1 MRYSRW
7 YTVAYCLI
15 VDVHCCCITVNDK
28 TWHLFCCAYEIG
40 SRFLCL
46 YISEKHAPNCD
57 QIGLPI
63 CYEIPIEHSG
73 DIKEWFIF
81 AYPRAFVKQVNYS
94 YRSMNCRITTE
105 VNFNLKERRFFCD
118 NCLSIFSHLPNYQV
132 VLLAL
137 HSVESKVD

>member
-1 MRYSRW
+1 MNVKLGICSVVHMKSVLILSV
-7 YTVAYCLI
+7 YTFVRSI
-15 VDVHCCCITVNDK
+15 FN
-28 TWHLFCCAYEIG
+28 
-40 SRFLCL
+40 S
-46 YISEKHAPNCD
+46 

-73 DIKEWFIF
+73 DIKEWFII

-94 YRSMNCRITTE
+94 YRRLNCRIMTE

>member
-15 VDVHCCCITVNDK
+15 VDVHCCCITVK
-28 TWHLFCCAYEIG
+28 IKLGICSVVHMKSVLVFSVYTLVRSMHLTVIKY
-40 SRFLCL
+40 
-46 YISEKHAPNCD
+46 
-57 QIGLPI
+57 LPI